1 MEKIEIRLATSCSDE
16 YCDDVPDVAK
26 ILFTPA
32 LIHKIRSLRTA
43 VINAKADTIGVFD
56 CTPEWCS
63 DDGNDELDTWEGGI
77 EALQMIVT
85 DGFVQWEG
93 LIKHTNDTISTESIS
108 MDTLQEIE
116 MLLSAQTHA
125 DLWKL
130 RKKIKSTL
138 VKPLLTIELEK
149 SKVLEAPR
157 KELLLLMGHLET
169 DAAKELL
176 EQRLKSKDV

>member
-1 MEKIEIRLATSCSDE
+1 MRELEVRLTVMSGDYADAPS
-16 YCDDVPDVAK
+16 VAK
-26 ILFTPA
+26 ILFSLPLVKRIKA
-32 LIHKIRSLRTA
+32 LRTA
-43 VINAKADTIGVFD
+43 VMKIKADTIGAFD
-56 CTPEWCS
+56 YSPDWFNDS
-63 DDGNDELDTWEGGI
+63 IDDEL
-77 EALQMIVT
+77 EAWDGSIRSLQMIVT

-138 VKPLLTIELEK
+138 VKPLLTIALEK